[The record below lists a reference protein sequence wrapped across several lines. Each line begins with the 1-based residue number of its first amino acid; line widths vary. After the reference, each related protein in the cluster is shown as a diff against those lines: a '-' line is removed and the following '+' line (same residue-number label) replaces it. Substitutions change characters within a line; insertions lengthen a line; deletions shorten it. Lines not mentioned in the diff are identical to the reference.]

1 MSLKSLEEGLAER
14 LEPVYVVIGEAQPL
28 VDRAVEQ
35 ILAQVTPRLGPAAF
49 NHSRHRAS
57 EPEGPAAF
65 TAARTLPMMADLRL
79 IEIRSLSEGTA
90 AFYTAFVDY
99 IRSPCEGSVVV
110 ASGSRFPKVEKGGS
124 NWGARVKSAL
134 KKAGVGQLVQIAKS
148 EMSPTAFATSA
159 AKARGKRLA
168 RSEAVLL
175 VEAVGSDLGLIEQ
188 EVEKLSLYVGDAPV
202 IDAAAIASA
211 TSLVAE
217 AVIWDLT
224 TGLAAR
230 DTALT
235 LSSLHRLQEGGDD
248 PRKLIGM
255 ITWQVRE
262 LLRAAQMIRA
272 GASDRE
278 INKAVRLRPGILRR
292 VRPFLSSGFPDAAEL
307 MRRIATA
314 NRQMNGH
321 RAGASAVLE
330 GLVLEMLDGS
340 LRRPP
345 PLPVFP

>member
-1 MSLKSLEEGLAER
+1 MSLRSLAEELKQG
-14 LEPVYVVIGEAQPL
+14 LEPVYIVLGEAHPL
-28 VDRAVEQ
+28 VDQAVEQ
-35 ILAQVTPRLGPAAF
+35 IVAQVTPRLGPVAF

-65 TAARTLPMMADLRL
+65 SAARTLPMMADLRL
-79 IEIRSLSEGTA
+79 IEIRELSEGTA
-90 AFYTAFVDY
+90 AFYTAFIDY
-99 IRSPCEGSVVV
+99 LRSPSAGSIVV

-124 NWGARVKSAL
+124 NWGARIKSAL
-134 KKAGVGQLVQIAKS
+134 KKAGRGQLIQIGKS
-148 EMSPTAFATSA
+148 EVSPAAFASSA
-159 AKARGKRLA
+159 ARARGKELG
-168 RSEAVLL
+168 RSEAALL
-175 VEAVGSDLGLIEQ
+175 VEAVGDDLGLIEQ
-188 EVEKLSLYVGDAPV
+188 EIEKLCLYVGDATV
-202 IDAAAIASA
+202 IDAAAIAAA

-230 DTALT
+230 DTGLT
-235 LSSLHRLQEGGDD
+235 LAALHRLQEGGDD
-248 PRKLIGM
+248 PRKLLGM

-262 LLRAAQMIRA
+262 LLRASVMIRS
-272 GASDRE
+272 GVPDRE
-278 INKAVRLRPGILRR
+278 ISKQVRLRPGILRR
-292 VRPFLSSGFPDAAEL
+292 VRPFLASDFPDAADL

-330 GLVLEMLDGS
+330 GLVLELLSGG

-345 PLPVFP
+345 PLPVVP